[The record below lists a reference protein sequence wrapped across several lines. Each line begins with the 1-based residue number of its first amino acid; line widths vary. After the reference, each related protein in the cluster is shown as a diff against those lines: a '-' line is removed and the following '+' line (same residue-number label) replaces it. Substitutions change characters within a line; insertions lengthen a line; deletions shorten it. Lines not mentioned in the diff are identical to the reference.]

1 MVEDKEKKVE
11 TESLKMEQ
19 VLRERYRLE
28 QLIEDKFRKKRTIFF
43 SDVCGYTKYMET
55 WGDIAGRAWIQKHH
69 DIVLPAIKENDGEI
83 LDVMGDGIMASFP
96 VTLSAVKASI
106 AVQKGLRQY
115 NAGIDKAH
123 QIHVKIGINTGEVL
137 VDGEHVAGDVVNVA
151 SRIQNQAGPDQVL
164 VDKSVFREV
173 CGSEDVICRF
183 HAMVPVKGK
192 AEPLELYRV
201 AWQDEDIVLSEEPRV
216 RAQEIGAEKKPRPE
230 IKVLQLEISQD
241 EDHLKISAT
250 EGSAGEVSTIRHY
263 EEMPIPRERI
273 GGLCHEIVETLN
285 NVNRRGRLT
294 REVLIKLREVGQLF
308 CDELFTPEVKEKVR
322 KAESDHLILHLDDQ
336 LVHIPWELIHDGQ
349 QFLCQKFNMGRLV
362 KTRQTVLGS
371 RSRSLGRPFKMLV
384 LVDPKGDLEGAY
396 REGTELRDFMDRF
409 KDNVSVSFRSSD
421 ITADFV
427 RQKIRNFDLIHFA
440 GHAEYHPENPAD
452 SGWRLSDGIFS
463 ARDIMKLSGTAAMPA
478 LVFSNACQSA
488 RTEEW
493 RIKEEF
499 HDEIFGLANA
509 FILSGVKHYIGTF
522 WEILDEPSS
531 RFALECYRHALSGM
545 TVGEAVRQARLSLI
559 KDYGEETIVW
569 ASYLLYGDPTFNYTD
584 QVMAAEAGPE
594 PSQPEKASS
603 LEGLVRAREQVIDFA
618 ERNESKKRRH
628 WWAAAAAVVLLA
640 IVALWVYPGFLS
652 KGIGE
657 YEREALASL
666 EAGDYS
672 KAIATCQTIR
682 ERNPKRSLSYLILG
696 NVHFLEGDLENAS
709 ALFRKAL
716 DAEEGAPSE
725 KAEALLGL
733 GRIASMGKKT
743 EEALHFYRQAAQL
756 APKNAQPYISQGMVL
771 DKQGRFADAIK
782 VLATAQALAPNDPT
796 LRAFGGQVRE
806 KAVLAEDVEKRERID
821 KLVQELL
828 ETLKSP
834 SPQAA
839 FEDGWTSF
847 PLTLWVMDFSSKGQ
861 CLREGEEKLIACG
874 ITDRLIEKSRAKVVE
889 RSLLDKLLEELKLG
903 TSRLADQSTALSLGK
918 IMAARVIL
926 SGQVIYSGVQTQVA
940 LRLIETETGEIKSAL
955 NENFV
960 STASPSEITEKLS
973 DFLLAK
979 LTALYPL
986 RGKISEV
993 GEKGGTLNIG
1003 QKHGVKVTQQFR
1015 VAGTDSIIEIEDA
1028 DQERS
1033 IAKMKGGTGTIT
1045 PGLRVEILSD
1055 SGK

>member
-19 VLRERYRLE
+19 VLRERHRLE
-28 QLIEDKFRKKRTIFF
+28 QLIEDKFRKKRAILF
-43 SDVCGYTKYMET
+43 SDVCGYTNYMET
-55 WGDIAGRAWIQKHH
+55 WGDIAGRGWIQKHH
-69 DIVLPAIKENDGEI
+69 DIVFPAIKENGGEI
-83 LDVMGDGIMASFP
+83 LDVMGDGLMVSFP

-106 AVQKGLRQY
+106 AVQERLRQY

-123 QIHVKIGINTGEVL
+123 QIHVKIGINTGEIL
-137 VDGEHVAGDVVNVA
+137 VDGDHVAGDVVNVA

-164 VDKSVFREV
+164 VDKSVFEEV

-183 HAMVPVKGK
+183 HAVVPVKGK
-192 AEPLELYRV
+192 ADPLELYRI
-201 AWQDEDIVLSEEPRV
+201 AWQDEDIVLSAEPRV
-216 RAQEIGAEKKPRPE
+216 RAQEPGLEKKMRPE
-230 IKVLQLEISQD
+230 LKVLQLEISQE

-263 EEMPIPRERI
+263 EEMPIPRGRI
-273 GGLCHEIVETLN
+273 GGLCREIVETLN
-285 NVNRRGRLT
+285 SVNRRGRLT

-322 KAESDHLILHLDDQ
+322 KAESDHLILQLDDQ

-362 KTRQTVLGS
+362 KTRQTVL
-371 RSRSLGRPFKMLV
+371 RTRARSLGRPFKMLV
-384 LVDPKGDLEGAY
+384 LVDPRGDLEGAY

-409 KDNVSVSFRSSD
+409 KDYVSVSSRSSD
-421 ITADFV
+421 ITADFI

-488 RTEEW
+488 RTDEW
-493 RIKEEF
+493 RIKEAF
-499 HDEIFGLANA
+499 QDEIFGLANA

-584 QVMAAEAGPE
+584 QVMATEAGAE
-594 PSQPEKASS
+594 PAQPEKAPL
-603 LEGLVRAREQVIDFA
+603 LEGVVRTREHVIDFE
-618 ERNESKKRRH
+618 ERNESRKRRY
-628 WWAAAAAVVLLA
+628 WWAAAAAVSLLA
-640 IVALWVYPGFLS
+640 VLSLWVYPDILS

-657 YEREALASL
+657 YEREALASF
-666 EAGDYS
+666 EAGDYT
-672 KAIATCQTIR
+672 KAIATCQTIS
-682 ERNPKRSLSYLILG
+682 EKNPRRSLGYLILG
-696 NVHFLEGDLENAS
+696 NIHFLKRDLEKAS
-709 ALFRKAL
+709 VLFRKAL

-733 GRIASMGKKT
+733 GRIASIGKKT
-743 EEALHFYRQAAQL
+743 DEALHFYQQAAQL
-756 APKNAQPYISQGMVL
+756 DPKSAQPNISQGMVL
-771 DKQGRFADAIK
+771 DRQGRFADAIK
-782 VLATAQALAPNDPT
+782 VLATAQALAPNDPA
-796 LRAFGGQVRE
+796 LRAFVGQVRE
-806 KAVLAEDVEKRERID
+806 KAAIAENIEQRERID

-828 ETLKSP
+828 ESLKNP

-839 FEDGWTSF
+839 PEDGWTSF
-847 PLTLWVMDFSSKGQ
+847 PLTLWVMDFSSTGH
-861 CLREGEEKLIACG
+861 CLREGEEKLIVSG
-874 ITDRLIEKSRAKVVE
+874 IMDRLIEKSRAKLVE

-903 TSRLADQSTALSLGK
+903 TSRLADQATALSIGK

-926 SGQVIYSGVQTQVA
+926 SGQVIYDGMQTQVA
-940 LRLIETETGEIKSAL
+940 LRLIETETGEIRGAL
-955 NENFV
+955 NEPFV
-960 STASPSEITEKLS
+960 STASPSEMTDKLS
-973 DFLLAK
+973 DILLAK
-979 LTALYPL
+979 LKALYPL

-993 GEKGGTLNIG
+993 GEKGANLNIG
-1003 QKHGVKVTQQFR
+1003 RKHGVQVAQQFR
-1015 VAGTDSIIEIEDA
+1015 VSGTDRIIEIEGVN
-1028 DQERS
+1028 QERS
-1033 IAKMKGGTGTIT
+1033 TAKMKGGDGTIT

-1055 SGK
+1055 GGK